1 MGAEGLQKLRID
13 RQVLVL
19 MRVGMR
25 RPKMNVEFDPFDLA
39 AFGPMRVEMVVV
51 QGQLPQLLLDPV
63 EIHTQV
69 NHGPQEHIAAEAA
82 ENIKIKCV
90 QRQFR
95 L

>member
-1 MGAEGLQKLRID
+1 
-13 RQVLVL
+13 
-19 MRVGMR
+19 
-25 RPKMNVEFDPFDLA
+25 
-39 AFGPMRVEMVVV
+39 MRVEMVVV